1 MPLRKRILVVE
12 DNDLNRAI
20 LCEILSASYNTIE
33 ADNGKEALELLRT
46 TTQKVDLILLD
57 LMMPIM
63 NGYEFLDEL
72 KNDKEL
78 SLIPVIVTTQN
89 ESEDDEIAALSHGA
103 TDFVPKPYRPQV
115 ILHRI
120 KSLIT
125 FKENSAIVSQVKYDK
140 LTGLYSKNF
149 FYRKANELI
158 SENPNKKYSIICTNI
173 ENFKL
178 YNDIFGLKKGDELLR
193 NIADNIRKHAPKN
206 TICGRYE
213 ADRFLLIREREQ
225 EKHDRELF
233 FNTQIPLID
242 NNVILKWGIYEIND
256 KSISIEQ
263 SCDRALL
270 AVDSIKGQYNI
281 HFALY
286 DDVMREKMI
295 REKAITDVMEKA
307 IEENQFIV
315 YLQPKYDLN
324 NDTMAGA
331 EALVRWIHPT
341 WGFMS
346 PAEFIPLFEKN
357 GFITSLDLYVW
368 ERALQYLQEFKL
380 KGYPMLP
387 ISVNVSRADIYQTD
401 IVKKLLDLTKKY
413 DIEPKYLHLEIT
425 ETAYAEDPGKIIETV
440 EILKAH
446 GFILEMDDFGSGY
459 SSLNMLNDMK
469 LDILKLDTKFIQSE
483 MSKPISRSILRFI
496 INLAHWMGL
505 TVVAEGVET
514 ADQVQR
520 LRNISCDYVQ
530 GYFFSR
536 PIPKADFEELLKA
549 HKSHKPTKL
558 SIIRNED
565 EKCETKAIVII
576 DDDKEYSASVA
587 KVFEKDYEV
596 FIFESPDKALSFIKA
611 SENISAIILSM
622 TQKNNQAKHT
632 LDKLHQDP
640 DFWKIPILSLIQTPG
655 SATKLDRMLDTDD
668 FLCKCHPLSDLR
680 RRVEHIINIASIQE
694 REAILQEEASH
705 DYLSGLL
712 NRRGFQVAINHI
724 RREEL
729 PVTMCIFDMDDL
741 KKLNDTFGHEKGDL
755 MIKTFAEHIKKNT
768 RSNDILCRYGGDEFI
783 VILKNINDKKTV
795 LAKMEYVCNQFKE
808 TLRQENI
815 QVACSCGIVVG
826 KDGERPTKEMIE
838 AADKAL
844 YRAKSNNK
852 GSCSL

>member
-72 KNDKEL
+72 KKDKEL

-193 NIADNIRKHAPKN
+193 NIADNIRKHAHKN

-469 LDILKLDTKFIQSE
+469 LDILKLDTMFIQSE

-549 HKSHKPTKL
+549 HKCHKPTKL
-558 SIIRNED
+558 SIIRNEG

-622 TQKNNQAKHT
+622 TLKNNQAKHT

>member
-72 KNDKEL
+72 KKDKEL

-549 HKSHKPTKL
+549 HKCHKPTKL

-622 TQKNNQAKHT
+622 TLKNNQAKHT

-640 DFWKIPILSLIQTPG
+640 DFWKIPILSIIKTPG
-655 SATKLDRMLDTDD
+655 AASDINQVLETDD

>member
-20 LCEILSASYNTIE
+20 LCEILSSSYNTIE

-193 NIADNIRKHAPKN
+193 NIADNIRKHAHKN

-549 HKSHKPTKL
+549 HKCHKPTKL
-558 SIIRNED
+558 SIIRNEG

-576 DDDKEYSASVA
+576 DDDKDYSASVA

-795 LAKMEYVCNQFKE
+795 LAKMEHVCNQFKE

>member
-140 LTGLYSKNF
+140 LTGLYSKDF

>member
-72 KNDKEL
+72 KKDKEL

-193 NIADNIRKHAPKN
+193 NIADNIRKHAHKN

-469 LDILKLDTKFIQSE
+469 LDILKLDTMFIQSE

-549 HKSHKPTKL
+549 HKCHKPTKL
-558 SIIRNED
+558 SIIRNEG

-622 TQKNNQAKHT
+622 TLKNNQAKHT

-640 DFWKIPILSLIQTPG
+640 DFWKIPILSIIQTPG
-655 SATKLDRMLDTDD
+655 AASDINQVLETDD

-838 AADKAL
+838 DADKAL

>member
-33 ADNGKEALELLRT
+33 ADNGKKALEMLRT

-72 KNDKEL
+72 KKDKEL

-140 LTGLYSKNF
+140 LTGLYSKDF

-158 SENPNKKYSIICTNI
+158 SENPNKEYSIICTNI

-549 HKSHKPTKL
+549 HKCHKPTKL

-622 TQKNNQAKHT
+622 TLKNNQAKHT

-668 FLCKCHPLSDLR
+668 FLCKCHPLIDLK

-795 LAKMEYVCNQFKE
+795 LAKMEHVCNQFKE

-826 KDGERPTKEMIE
+826 KDDERPTKEMIE

>member
-783 VILKNINDKKTV
+783 VILKNINDEKTV
-795 LAKMEYVCNQFKE
+795 LSKMENVCKSFKE
-808 TLRQENI
+808 TLNNENI

-826 KDGERPTKEMIE
+826 KDDERPTKEMIE

>member
-263 SCDRALL
+263 
-270 AVDSIKGQYNI
+270 AV
-281 HFALY
+281 
-286 DDVMREKMI
+286 
-295 REKAITDVMEKA
+295 
-307 IEENQFIV
+307 
-315 YLQPKYDLN
+315 
-324 NDTMAGA
+324 
-331 EALVRWIHPT
+331 
-341 WGFMS
+341 
-346 PAEFIPLFEKN
+346 
-357 GFITSLDLYVW
+357 
-368 ERALQYLQEFKL
+368 
-380 KGYPMLP
+380 
-387 ISVNVSRADIYQTD
+387 
-401 IVKKLLDLTKKY
+401 
-413 DIEPKYLHLEIT
+413 
-425 ETAYAEDPGKIIETV
+425 
-440 EILKAH
+440 
-446 GFILEMDDFGSGY
+446 
-459 SSLNMLNDMK
+459 
-469 LDILKLDTKFIQSE
+469 
-483 MSKPISRSILRFI
+483 
-496 INLAHWMGL
+496 
-505 TVVAEGVET
+505 
-514 ADQVQR
+514 
-520 LRNISCDYVQ
+520 
-530 GYFFSR
+530 
-536 PIPKADFEELLKA
+536 
-549 HKSHKPTKL
+549 
-558 SIIRNED
+558 
-565 EKCETKAIVII
+565 
-576 DDDKEYSASVA
+576 
-587 KVFEKDYEV
+587 
-596 FIFESPDKALSFIKA
+596 
-611 SENISAIILSM
+611 
-622 TQKNNQAKHT
+622 
-632 LDKLHQDP
+632 
-640 DFWKIPILSLIQTPG
+640 
-655 SATKLDRMLDTDD
+655 
-668 FLCKCHPLSDLR
+668 
-680 RRVEHIINIASIQE
+680 
-694 REAILQEEASH
+694 
-705 DYLSGLL
+705 
-712 NRRGFQVAINHI
+712 
-724 RREEL
+724 
-729 PVTMCIFDMDDL
+729 
-741 KKLNDTFGHEKGDL
+741 
-755 MIKTFAEHIKKNT
+755 
-768 RSNDILCRYGGDEFI
+768 
-783 VILKNINDKKTV
+783 TV
-795 LAKMEYVCNQFKE
+795 LY
-808 TLRQENI
+808 
-815 QVACSCGIVVG
+815 
-826 KDGERPTKEMIE
+826 
-838 AADKAL
+838 
-844 YRAKSNNK
+844 
-852 GSCSL
+852 

>member
-140 LTGLYSKNF
+140 LTGLYSKDF

-549 HKSHKPTKL
+549 HKCHKPTKL
-558 SIIRNED
+558 SIIRNEG

>member
-549 HKSHKPTKL
+549 HKCHKPTKL
-558 SIIRNED
+558 SIIRNEG

-622 TQKNNQAKHT
+622 TLKNNQAKHT

-640 DFWKIPILSLIQTPG
+640 DFWKIPILSIIQTPG
-655 SATKLDRMLDTDD
+655 AASDINQVLETDD

>member
-33 ADNGKEALELLRT
+33 ADNGKKALEILRT

-72 KNDKEL
+72 KKDKEL

-622 TQKNNQAKHT
+622 TLKNNQAKHT

-640 DFWKIPILSLIQTPG
+640 DFWKIPILSIIQTPG
-655 SATKLDRMLDTDD
+655 AASDINQVLETDD

-838 AADKAL
+838 DADKAL